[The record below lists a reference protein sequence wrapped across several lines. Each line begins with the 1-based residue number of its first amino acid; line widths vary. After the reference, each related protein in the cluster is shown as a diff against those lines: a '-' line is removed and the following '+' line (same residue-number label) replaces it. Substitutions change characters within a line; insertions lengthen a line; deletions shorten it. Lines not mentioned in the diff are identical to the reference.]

1 MYGILNKTLAIDLL
15 NLPKF
20 LALRVSLGKV
30 RKLIVNRFYIS
41 IESGTSVFF
50 SPVREKNQKI
60 TKRIKLPAAIVILRN
75 EILVN
80 D

>member
-30 RKLIVNRFYIS
+30 RKLIANRFYIS

-60 TKRIKLPAAIVILRN
+60 TMRIKLPAAIVILRN